1 MNENRQALNWAGQ
14 PIRPGEG
21 YGGRPEN
28 ILIPEERP
36 AVITETDLAAI
47 FENGSL
53 TRAEATKLLEAFTG
67 ASRATCYR
75 ALDLK
80 GRFAKRFK
88 EDENG
93 ILAWR
98 GSERSHVSRLKGN

>member
-1 MNENRQALNWAGQ
+1 MKQAPQLNWAGQ

-21 YGGRPEN
+21 YGGTPEH
-28 ILIPEERP
+28 ILLPEEHP
-36 AVITETDLAAI
+36 TVVTETDLAAI

-53 TRAEATKLLEAFTG
+53 TRAEAAKLLQAFTG

-80 GRFAKRFK
+80 GRFAKRLR
-88 EDENG
+88 DENG
-93 ILAWR
+93 MLAWR
-98 GSERSHVSRLKGN
+98 G

>member
-1 MNENRQALNWAGQ
+1 MNEKSKGVLLNWSGGL
-14 PIRPGEG
+14 IRPGDFG

-28 ILIPEERP
+28 IPEERL
-36 AVITETDLAAI
+36 AVVTETDLTAI

-53 TRAEATKLLEAFTG
+53 TRAEAAKLLQDFTG

-80 GRFAKRFK
+80 GRFAKRLK
-88 EDENG
+88 DDNG
-93 ILAWR
+93 MLSWR
-98 GSERSHVSRLKGN
+98 H

>member
-1 MNENRQALNWAGQ
+1 MNEMKKAPQLNWAGQ
-14 PIRPGEG
+14 PIRGGCG

-28 ILIPEERP
+28 IVEPEEHP
-36 AVITETDLAAI
+36 TLVTQSDLAAI

-53 TRAEATKLLEAFTG
+53 PRAEAAKLLQAFTG

-80 GRFAKRFK
+80 GRFAKRLK
-88 EDENG
+88 DENG
-93 ILAWR
+93 MLAWR
-98 GSERSHVSRLKGN
+98 H

>member
-1 MNENRQALNWAGQ
+1 MEQAPQLNWAGGI
-14 PIRPGEG
+14 IREGEG

-28 ILIPEERP
+28 IPVPDERP
-36 AVITETDLAAI
+36 TVVTETDLAAI

-53 TRAEATKLLEAFTG
+53 PRAAAAKALQASTG

-80 GRFAKRFK
+80 GRFAKRLK
-88 EDENG
+88 DESG
-93 ILAWR
+93 MLAWR
-98 GSERSHVSRLKGN
+98 G

>member
-1 MNENRQALNWAGQ
+1 MSEAVQLNWAGQ

-28 ILIPEERP
+28 IPEERP
-36 AVITETDLAAI
+36 IVVTETDLAAI

-53 TRAEATKLLEAFTG
+53 PRAAAAKALQASTG

-80 GRFAKRFK
+80 GRFAKRLK
-88 EDENG
+88 DENG
-93 ILAWR
+93 MLAWR
-98 GSERSHVSRLKGN
+98 G

>member
-1 MNENRQALNWAGQ
+1 MSEAVKLNWAGQ

-28 ILIPEERP
+28 IPEERP
-36 AVITETDLAAI
+36 IVVTEADLAAI

-53 TRAEATKLLEAFTG
+53 PRAEAAKLLQAFTG

-80 GRFAKRFK
+80 GRFSKRLT
-88 EDENG
+88 DESG
-93 ILAWR
+93 RLAWR
-98 GSERSHVSRLKGN
+98 K